1 MKKVLQ
7 GSRSRIITSSRN
19 PSFTTA
25 KVGLSHSSMLVKD
38 TLHHLHTNQSFQ
50 LHSLTGLP
58 KETLDANFKATADL
72 PWGEIP
78 FELNFDRKTETTN
91 LANGISVTSVDYISP
106 VVTIS
111 VFIRCGSV
119 DENEVASGAAH
130 FLEHMHFK
138 GTSKRSKSMLE
149 LEIENQGAHLNAF
162 TTRDYTSYILNVFQD
177 KVDWGVEL
185 LSDILTRSV
194 YKSDLIERERDT
206 IYTELLECQREEF
219 ETILE
224 NSHYTVFKNHSIARP
239 ILGLKE
245 NIMSVTRDQ
254 IVEFHTRNY
263 TGDNILFTVAG
274 NIEHEKLVS
283 IINKHFGNI
292 QKSKEITDEELL
304 RNQLPPEF
312 VPRTTLID
320 GPDGNLKAGLFWNAS
335 DWFDGD
341 YMSFL
346 LLQRIIGDYKK
357 MNFDVGKVVPSP
369 SKISSLVTPY
379 PQIENIRP
387 AFTPYRNSGLFGC
400 FVECESDFGPEA
412 LAFIRSYF
420 NDLGDNLQDEDVL
433 RARSQVFSELMAIE
447 IGTDI
452 TQDLGVYLTYSNRA
466 ISKPEVAKRLSLAA
480 DTTLIK
486 NTIKKWLAN
495 KPCGVTLWG
504 PYQATEH
511 AASVHL
517 PWRV

>member
-1 MKKVLQ
+1 MKKVLYHSKPTMLKC
-7 GSRSRIITSSRN
+7 SRLA
-19 PSFTTA
+19 SFATA
-25 KVGLSHSSMLVKD
+25 KAGPSHQSMLVKD

-58 KETLDANFKATADL
+58 KEAPDANFKATSDL

-78 FELNFDRKTETTN
+78 FELNFDRKTETTT
-91 LANGISVTSVDYISP
+91 LSNGISVTNIDYISP

-119 DENEVASGAAH
+119 DENETASGAAH

-138 GTSKRSKSMLE
+138 GTPKRTKSMLE
-149 LEIENQGAHLNAF
+149 LEIENQGAHLNAY

-194 YKSDLIERERDT
+194 YKQELIDRERDT
-206 IYTELLECQREEF
+206 IFTELLECQREEF
-219 ETILE
+219 ETVLE

-263 TGDNILFTVAG
+263 TGENILFTVAG
-274 NIEHEKLVS
+274 NIEHGKMVEFV
-283 IINKHFGNI
+283 NKHFGKI
-292 QKSKEITDEELL
+292 EKSREVTDEELL
-304 RNQLPPEF
+304 RNRLPPEF
-312 VPRTTLID
+312 MPRTTLID
-320 GPDGNLKAGLFWNAS
+320 GPDGNLKAGLFWNAP
-335 DWFDGD
+335 DWSGGD

-346 LLQRIIGDYKK
+346 MLQRIVGDYKK
-357 MNFDVGKVVPSP
+357 LNFEVGKVVPSP
-369 SKISSLVTPY
+369 SKISSLVSPY
-379 PQIENIRP
+379 PQIETIRP
-387 AFTPYRNSGLFGC
+387 AYTPYRNSGLFGC
-400 FVECESDFGPEA
+400 FVECEPQFGPEA
-412 LAFIRSYF
+412 LAFVRSYF
-420 NDLGDNLQDEDVL
+420 NDLADNLQDEDIL

-452 TQDLGVYLTYSNRA
+452 TQDLGVYLVYTHRT
-466 ISKPEVAKRLSLAA
+466 ISKSEVAKRLSLAA
-480 DTTLIK
+480 DTNLIK
-486 NTIKKWLAN
+486 STIKKWLVN
-495 KPCGVTLWG
+495 KPCGITLWG
-504 PYQATEH
+504 PYKEAEA
-511 AASVHL
+511 AASAHL
-517 PWRV
+517 PWNV